1 MKLNL
6 IKNALLLTLGLSFTA
21 CEQSDNFLGKSGMK
35 CDSKE
40 IVSLTEQILNNQIL
54 KNGTLKIDP
63 ENIVVWDYNKVGRYY
78 CKAKV
83 SGINNDDNLNSYMLM
98 SYGLSFNSKSKEI
111 SGWVNYNTYKTTK
124 GGGYYVQIETTKK

>member
-1 MKLNL
+1 MKITLVKITL
-6 IKNALLLTLGLSFTA
+6 MLSLGLSFTA
-21 CEQSDNFLGKSGMK
+21 CEQADNFLGKEGMK

-40 IVSLTEQILNNQIL
+40 IISLTEQILNNQIL
-54 KNGTLKIDP
+54 KKGTLTIDP

-83 SGINNDDNLNSYMLM
+83 SGINHNDDLNTYMLIP
-98 SYGLSFNSKSKEI
+98 YGLSFDSKSNKI

-124 GGGYYVQIETTKK
+124 GGSYYVQIETNKN